1 MDLAKLNII
10 PGTPMQLSITKSD
23 GEKLPCKF
31 VGMNAGRSIIIS
43 TPVKNDRA
51 ILVRMDQE
59 VNISF
64 IASNHACVFTTS
76 IRHICTTPY
85 HYLHLRFP
93 NKVQAGE
100 IRNSTRVE
108 ANIRVQI
115 TNKSNA
121 SWTPTSGLI
130 TDLSTTGAKLE
141 ALAACSDID
150 DELLLTAKVTVGKMS
165 RIVKWPAHVKA
176 EIKNFEST
184 NAIAAYGIEF
194 GKLTDLDYLSL
205 YAFVNTQV
213 ANGAER

>member
-1 MDLAKLNII
+1 MDLAKLNIA
-10 PGTPMQLSITKSD
+10 PGTPMQLSLSTSD

-31 VGMNAGRSIIIS
+31 IGMNTGRSILIS
-43 TPVKNDRA
+43 TPMKNDRA

-64 IASNHACVFTTS
+64 IASNHACVFTSS
-76 IRHICTTPY
+76 IRHICTTPFN
-85 HYLHLRFP
+85 YLHLRFP

-108 ANIRVQI
+108 ANIRVQVI
-115 TNKSNA
+115 NKTNS
-121 SWTPTSGLI
+121 SWAPTSGLI

-141 ALAACSDID
+141 ALAACADLE
-150 DELLLTAKVTVGKMS
+150 DELILTAKVTVGKMS
-165 RIVKWPAHVKA
+165 RIVKWKATIKA
-176 EIKNFEST
+176 EIQHFDSKN
-184 NAIAAYGIEF
+184 AVAAYGIEF